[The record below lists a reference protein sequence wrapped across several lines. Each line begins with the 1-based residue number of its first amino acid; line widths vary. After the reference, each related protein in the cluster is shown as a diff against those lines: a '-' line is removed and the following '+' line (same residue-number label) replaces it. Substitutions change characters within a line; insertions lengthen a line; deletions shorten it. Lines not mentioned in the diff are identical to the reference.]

1 MAPKRKG
8 EGCARKCPTKTC
20 PTPKPVPKLIM
31 KGNIEVLNL
40 VTGPDSITTIELYLN
55 TRMGQN
61 DESKENYGYSE
72 KVTVANSS
80 DQDKP
85 TSGEIP
91 TYSTARI
98 NLPMLNEDLT
108 CNTLTMWEAVS
119 VKTEVVGVSSL
130 VNVHMATKRMYD
142 DKGIGFPVEGMNFHM
157 FAVGGEPLELQFLTG
172 NYRTDYSANDKLVVP
187 PIKHQSTQ
195 GLNPHYKQKLT
206 KDGAFPVECWC
217 PDPSKNENTRYYGSY
232 TGGQSTPPVLQF
244 TNTVTTVL
252 LDENGVGPL
261 CKGDGLY
268 VSCCDIV
275 GFLVGKDGDMQ
286 YRGLPRYFNILLRKR
301 TVRNPYPVSSLLNN
315 LFTGL
320 MPAVQGQ
327 PMDNG
332 LSTQVEEV
340 RVYDGTEGLPG
351 DPDMVRYI
359 DKFGQDKTR
368 PPFPARLY

>member
-61 DESKENYGYSE
+61 DESKDNYGYSE

-195 GLNPHYKQKLT
+195 GLNPHYKQNLT
-206 KDGAFPVECWC
+206 KDGAFPVEC
-217 PDPSKNENTRYYGSY
+217 
-232 TGGQSTPPVLQF
+232 
-244 TNTVTTVL
+244 
-252 LDENGVGPL
+252 
-261 CKGDGLY
+261 
-268 VSCCDIV
+268 
-275 GFLVGKDGDMQ
+275 
-286 YRGLPRYFNILLRKR
+286 
-301 TVRNPYPVSSLLNN
+301 
-315 LFTGL
+315 
-320 MPAVQGQ
+320 
-327 PMDNG
+327 
-332 LSTQVEEV
+332 
-340 RVYDGTEGLPG
+340 
-351 DPDMVRYI
+351 
-359 DKFGQDKTR
+359 
-368 PPFPARLY
+368 